1 MALEEAVWS
10 SWLTPQQ
17 IADLTGL
24 GGDFGGD
31 ATEFVDACVRDL
43 AAGKSPVVFGHS
55 CGREIGQGKGHRGSL
70 EKNRPRLNNG

>member
-1 MALEEAVWS
+1 LGGSWHGCAGLDWTNAIIRKELSHGPGEAVWS

-31 ATEFVDACVRDL
+31 GTEFVDAVPYL
-43 AAGKSPVVFGHS
+43 FISSHLP
-55 CGREIGQGKGHRGSL
+55 
-70 EKNRPRLNNG
+70 